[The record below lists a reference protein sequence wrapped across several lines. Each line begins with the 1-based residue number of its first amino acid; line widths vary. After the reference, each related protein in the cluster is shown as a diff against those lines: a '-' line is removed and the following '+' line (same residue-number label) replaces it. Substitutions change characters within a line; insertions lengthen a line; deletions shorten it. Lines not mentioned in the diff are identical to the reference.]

1 MDSIEITLITEEH
14 GSVIIPL
21 YLGEE
26 ETFSGGDCVFND
38 EVYTFSISSGYGFPT
53 KLFVNEDCFETEIY
67 KMTSNT
73 FSFRPLLKSQKN
85 SLFRECFGTVCIK
98 LEIQGRIYSSKS
110 IAVMVTDTLKGRSM
124 LKMVEYIS
132 ENSRG
137 FLYNETEYASLGDEF
152 THYNNISMAT
162 KIQLLNEIRD
172 IYRQSYRYLQN
183 NPYTKLRKE
192 EKIVPFAKVT
202 SFNPC
207 TVQYIATHTDELDA
221 VNYNTGI
228 QFNKQFYQPVRTKA
242 VLNVYS
248 YDTYE
253 NSVLL
258 GFLQTI
264 VIDISKTV
272 DLLKKKYTVKNKS
285 AAPVGYID
293 SMYEIYHSTIKVIA
307 HYIDTLVELKDEYQE
322 LYLYYVRLFD
332 FKASPVNA
340 TPVFTPVFR
349 SVNAYR
355 QLYRVIHK
363 WFTCNSSEFSHE
375 DLVLSFISS
384 SKIYEY
390 YCLVKML
397 TYIKSAYDFK
407 IQNSYNAH
415 YMTKSKFNLNT
426 KYNNTFVFQNNEI
439 RLTVYFQPVISGND
453 LAENEIGLF
462 RNTST
467 TVKND
472 TADKGYIY
480 TPDYIIKTESK
491 GISQYLILDAKFS
504 TTDMIRRQQ
513 LQELVYK
520 YLFSISTLN
529 SKDIVRG
536 LYIICGKSDSADSDS
551 TVHDLAKNIGI
562 KIEPFAE
569 IITMSGND
577 TTDYYAPS
585 KILESIING

>member
-307 HYIDTLVELKDEYQE
+307 HYIDTLVELKDEYQK

-332 FKASPVNA
+332 FKA
-340 TPVFTPVFR
+340 
-349 SVNAYR
+349 Y
-355 QLYRVIHK
+355 LYSALLLL
-363 WFTCNSSEFSHE
+363 W
-375 DLVLSFISS
+375 
-384 SKIYEY
+384 
-390 YCLVKML
+390 YCGRFL
-397 TYIKSAYDFK
+397 T
-407 IQNSYNAH
+407 
-415 YMTKSKFNLNT
+415 
-426 KYNNTFVFQNNEI
+426 
-439 RLTVYFQPVISGND
+439 
-453 LAENEIGLF
+453 
-462 RNTST
+462 
-467 TVKND
+467 
-472 TADKGYIY
+472 
-480 TPDYIIKTESK
+480 
-491 GISQYLILDAKFS
+491 
-504 TTDMIRRQQ
+504 
-513 LQELVYK
+513 
-520 YLFSISTLN
+520 
-529 SKDIVRG
+529 
-536 LYIICGKSDSADSDS
+536 
-551 TVHDLAKNIGI
+551 
-562 KIEPFAE
+562 
-569 IITMSGND
+569 
-577 TTDYYAPS
+577 
-585 KILESIING
+585 

>member
-73 FSFRPLLKSQKN
+73 FSFRPLLKSQKS

-258 GFLQTI
+258 GFL
-264 VIDISKTV
+264 
-272 DLLKKKYTVKNKS
+272 
-285 AAPVGYID
+285 
-293 SMYEIYHSTIKVIA
+293 
-307 HYIDTLVELKDEYQE
+307 
-322 LYLYYVRLFD
+322 
-332 FKASPVNA
+332 
-340 TPVFTPVFR
+340 
-349 SVNAYR
+349 
-355 QLYRVIHK
+355 
-363 WFTCNSSEFSHE
+363 
-375 DLVLSFISS
+375 
-384 SKIYEY
+384 
-390 YCLVKML
+390 
-397 TYIKSAYDFK
+397 
-407 IQNSYNAH
+407 
-415 YMTKSKFNLNT
+415 
-426 KYNNTFVFQNNEI
+426 
-439 RLTVYFQPVISGND
+439 
-453 LAENEIGLF
+453 
-462 RNTST
+462 
-467 TVKND
+467 
-472 TADKGYIY
+472 
-480 TPDYIIKTESK
+480 
-491 GISQYLILDAKFS
+491 
-504 TTDMIRRQQ
+504 
-513 LQELVYK
+513 
-520 YLFSISTLN
+520 
-529 SKDIVRG
+529 
-536 LYIICGKSDSADSDS
+536 
-551 TVHDLAKNIGI
+551 
-562 KIEPFAE
+562 
-569 IITMSGND
+569 
-577 TTDYYAPS
+577 
-585 KILESIING
+585 

>member
-307 HYIDTLVELKDEYQE
+307 HYIDTLVELKDEYQK

-363 WFTCNSSEFSHE
+363 WFTCSSSEFSHE
-375 DLVLSFISS
+375 SCLS
-384 SKIYEY
+384 
-390 YCLVKML
+390 
-397 TYIKSAYDFK
+397 A
-407 IQNSYNAH
+407 
-415 YMTKSKFNLNT
+415 
-426 KYNNTFVFQNNEI
+426 
-439 RLTVYFQPVISGND
+439 
-453 LAENEIGLF
+453 LF
-462 RNTST
+462 LQARFMSI
-467 TVKND
+467 
-472 TADKGYIY
+472 TAL
-480 TPDYIIKTESK
+480 S
-491 GISQYLILDAKFS
+491 
-504 TTDMIRRQQ
+504 R
-513 LQELVYK
+513 
-520 YLFSISTLN
+520 
-529 SKDIVRG
+529 
-536 LYIICGKSDSADSDS
+536 C
-551 TVHDLAKNIGI
+551 
-562 KIEPFAE
+562 
-569 IITMSGND
+569 
-577 TTDYYAPS
+577 
-585 KILESIING
+585 